1 MAASFLEKNKNLL
14 KNVKT
19 FIQRMKEENKDEQ
32 SGRIQQSDYLK
43 NFLECIRLN
52 GLHAA
57 YEEYGDDQ
65 PDPNVQ
71 CFLQLQAAKEK
82 GSKEEYDVIIVGAGM
97 TGISAAYELKK
108 AGLNI
113 LILEQTE
120 RIGGR
125 VFTYDESNSDL
136 ASGIFAEAGA
146 MRLPGKNDDP
156 TDRMHYLTD
165 GYIKDFNLKTQP
177 FPNYDE
183 NGISKIYEFKA
194 KTSEWAD
201 QYFDTVWPR
210 WREGIKPRA
219 AKDVENIDAYYNK
232 TTGVVTDQLRAWL
245 TKNIYDDVN
254 WDIKQWDRWIRI
266 WSQFTLESFLES
278 NLEAILAKVKGCDRD
293 DLDLITLGNL
303 LPWSNDA
310 LRGYSV
316 SSYTEQLDQSLVQYL
331 RDQLGG
337 WWSENMHCLIGGMET
352 LPKAFF
358 SDNEEDN
365 KLDKNTDIA
374 LNQQVSKIAY
384 TFYKDDPNMDS
395 VTITCYSAGE
405 NKEIKYQGKAAL
417 VTTPVNILR
426 QITFKPESDDVVAME
441 ALRKT
446 QQAIEDIF
454 TGPST
459 KIFIQTK
466 RRFWEDSNI
475 QGGFSKTNLPIGQ
488 IHYVKPELECQKKGL
503 LLIYT
508 WKSEA
513 LIFGSLSKEQVQREV
528 IEQIAEIHP
537 EINEDEMVEK
547 CIVHSWYNKPS
558 YQGAYALLK
567 TTQYDNIRYL
577 WEPTLGNVYFAGE
590 NLSFTN
596 GWIQGALES
605 GLKTAYQVYQRH
617 MYRQN
622 NV

>member
-136 ASGIFAEAGA
+136 ASGIFAE
-146 MRLPGKNDDP
+146 
-156 TDRMHYLTD
+156 
-165 GYIKDFNLKTQP
+165 
-177 FPNYDE
+177 
-183 NGISKIYEFKA
+183 
-194 KTSEWAD
+194 EWAD